1 MPKLN
6 ANEIDRYLNSR
17 DKRDNR
23 RSKPNR
29 SIREDNESNYNKK
42 NDNRRPTSRNK
53 QR

>member
-17 DKRDNR
+17 DKGDNR